1 MKRII
6 DGVLKFQTEV
16 FPNQKALFQ
25 KLSNGQ
31 RPQALFIG
39 CSDSRVI
46 PELFM
51 QQGPGDLFVV
61 RNAGNIVPPHGV
73 APGGVSASI
82 EYAVAVLGVPD
93 IVICGH
99 SGCGAMTAILNGRE
113 QLKAL
118 PEVSR
123 WLNFA
128 NAATQVIEEQHAHKN
143 EADEAGYPGARKCSG
158 AAGEFVDASRSGE
171 CCGVKGS
178 AVAWMGV
185 RYSYGDGD
193 DLQMPRR
200 ESLFRL
206 RTPHLPARNP
216 DSDASFQSKA
226 PRNNSNSGRPPGK

>member
-25 KLSNGQ
+25 QLSKGQ

-61 RNAGNIVPPHGV
+61 RNAGNIVPPYAV

-93 IVICGH
+93 IVVCGH
-99 SGCGAMTAILNGRE
+99 SGCGAMTAILSGSE
-113 QLKAL
+113 KLKAL

-123 WLNFA
+123 WLSFA
-128 NAATQVIEEQHAHKN
+128 SAATQVIQDHHAHKDDSAKLDILVREN
-143 EADEAGYPGARKCSG
+143 VLAQLVNLLTHPVVSNAVAAKEVRLHGWVFDIAMGAVLTYDAEAGD
-158 AAGEFVDASRSGE
+158 FVP
-171 CCGVKGS
+171 
-178 AVAWMGV
+178 
-185 RYSYGDGD
+185 
-193 DLQMPRR
+193 L
-200 ESLFRL
+200 
-206 RTPHLPARNP
+206 TH
-216 DSDASFQSKA
+216 ASFVVAKS
-226 PRNNSNSGRPPGK
+226 

>member
-1 MKRII
+1 VKRII

-16 FPNQKALFQ
+16 FPSQKALFQ
-25 KLSNGQ
+25 QLSSGQ

-61 RNAGNIVPPHGV
+61 RNAGNIVPPYAV

-93 IVICGH
+93 IVVCGH
-99 SGCGAMTAILNGRE
+99 SGCGAMTAILSGSE
-113 QLKAL
+113 KLKAL

-128 NAATQVIEEQHAHKN
+128 SAATQVVEEQHSHKDAAAKLDILVREN
-143 EADEAGYPGARKCSG
+143 VLAQLVNLLTHPVVANAVQAKEVRLHGWVFDIAMGAVMTYD
-158 AAGEFVDASRSGE
+158 AEVGEFIP
-171 CCGVKGS
+171 
-178 AVAWMGV
+178 
-185 RYSYGDGD
+185 
-193 DLQMPRR
+193 L
-200 ESLFRL
+200 
-206 RTPHLPARNP
+206 TH
-216 DSDASFQSKA
+216 ASFAGAKS
-226 PRNNSNSGRPPGK
+226 

>member
-25 KLSNGQ
+25 KLSSGQ

-51 QQGPGDLFVV
+51 QQGPGELFVV

-93 IVICGH
+93 IVDLRSFRLRSDDGH
-99 SGCGAMTAILNGRE
+99 SRGRE

-118 PEVSR
+118 PEVAR

-143 EADEAGYPGARKCSG
+143 EATKLDILVRENVLAQLVNLLTHPAVANAVPSKEVRLHGWVFDIPTATVLTYDAET
-158 AAGEFVDASRSGE
+158 GEFVP
-171 CCGVKGS
+171 
-178 AVAWMGV
+178 
-185 RYSYGDGD
+185 
-193 DLQMPRR
+193 L
-200 ESLFRL
+200 
-206 RTPHLPARNP
+206 TH
-216 DSDASFQSKA
+216 ASFVGTKS
-226 PRNNSNSGRPPGK
+226 

>member
-1 MKRII
+1 VKRII

-25 KLSNGQ
+25 QLSSGQ

-51 QQGPGDLFVV
+51 QQGPGELFVV
-61 RNAGNIVPPHGV
+61 RNAGNIVPPHAV

-93 IVICGH
+93 IVVCGH
-99 SGCGAMTAILNGRE
+99 SGCGAMAAILSGSE

-128 NAATQVIEEQHAHKN
+128 SAATQVIEERHAHKDDASKLDILVREN
-143 EADEAGYPGARKCSG
+143 VLAQLANLLTHPVVANAVQLKEVRLHGWVFDIATATVMTYDAV
-158 AAGEFVDASRSGE
+158 AGEFVPLS
-171 CCGVKGS
+171 
-178 AVAWMGV
+178 
-185 RYSYGDGD
+185 
-193 DLQMPRR
+193 
-200 ESLFRL
+200 
-206 RTPHLPARNP
+206 H
-216 DSDASFQSKA
+216 ASFVGAKS
-226 PRNNSNSGRPPGK
+226 

>member
-1 MKRII
+1 
-6 DGVLKFQTEV
+6 
-16 FPNQKALFQ
+16 
-25 KLSNGQ
+25 
-31 RPQALFIG
+31 
-39 CSDSRVI
+39 
-46 PELFM
+46 M

-118 PEVSR
+118 PEVAR

-128 NAATQVIEEQHAHKN
+128 NAATQVIEEQHAHK
-143 EADEAGYPGARKCSG
+143 DEAAKLDILVRENVLAQLVNLLTHPAV
-158 AAGEFVDASRSGE
+158 ANAIAS
-171 CCGVKGS
+171 KAS

-193 DLQMPRR
+193 DLQCRGGGVCSADTRLICWREILTATHHSSRR
-200 ESLFRL
+200 RRGTIQILAVRRQINRDDIEPDRDHFRML
-206 RTPHLPARNP
+206 
-216 DSDASFQSKA
+216 
-226 PRNNSNSGRPPGK
+226 

>member
-1 MKRII
+1 VKRII

-16 FPNQKALFQ
+16 FPNQQALFQ
-25 KLSNGQ
+25 QLSNGQ
-31 RPQALFIG
+31 RPQAMFIG

-93 IVICGH
+93 IVVCGH
-99 SGCGAMTAILNGRE
+99 SGCGAMTAILSGSE

-128 NAATQVIEEQHAHKN
+128 NAATQVIQEHHSHESDAAKLDILIRENVLAQLVNLLTHPVVANAVKAKKVRLHGWVFDIAMG
-143 EADEAGYPGARKCSG
+143 EVLTYDA
-158 AAGEFVDASRSGE
+158 AAGEFIPLS
-171 CCGVKGS
+171 
-178 AVAWMGV
+178 
-185 RYSYGDGD
+185 
-193 DLQMPRR
+193 
-200 ESLFRL
+200 
-206 RTPHLPARNP
+206 H
-216 DSDASFQSKA
+216 ASFAGAKS
-226 PRNNSNSGRPPGK
+226 